1 MEVLVVPLAEGER
14 NLVKRKPTRD
24 PGQSE
29 SSSRKR
35 RAYHKDLLCY
45 SFETPLHFFICP
57 SEQPCA

>member
-14 NLVKRKPTRD
+14 NLDKRKPTRD

-35 RAYHKDLLCY
+35 RAYHKDLFMLQ
-45 SFETPLHFFICP
+45 FRDPVTFFHLP
-57 SEQPCA
+57 F